1 MNQWIN
7 WSVQH
12 LLSPFPAQSGILVED
27 PWCHSTETYPQ
38 WALSMVL
45 ESRQAPKVLECKV
58 PKASKHECSEE
69 GAIIVET
76 SGNCSGMGIGGSRN
90 TTWWS
95 IECGIKKK
103 EQKNSFWL
111 QGRKNMNKKPEEEH
125 SSYIPLFIHF
135 LVSHWKVMQCLPRM
149 VRHCAWHRIYS
160 NELDKFSPCSLM
172 LSLKRKNII

>member
-95 IECGIKKK
+95 IDCGIKKRNRK
-103 EQKNSFWL
+103 THSDYREGKIWTKSQRKDILHTFLYSFTFWSVIEKL
-111 QGRKNMNKKPEEEH
+111 CSASPGWWDTVLGTGFIVMN
-125 SSYIPLFIHF
+125 
-135 LVSHWKVMQCLPRM
+135 
-149 VRHCAWHRIYS
+149 
-160 NELDKFSPCSLM
+160 
-172 LSLKRKNII
+172 